1 MLDLEKQSV
10 LHTLDWNNSNIEWHG
25 AGAGR
30 GLRGIAFDNDQ
41 VYIATSD
48 ELYSYTPKL
57 SQLTSWRNP
66 FLKYCH
72 EIMVWE
78 RMLYLTSAGY
88 DSILGFD
95 LDTQEFGWAM
105 HVQSKMHRFMASI
118 YDPMSDDGPLP
129 LNKFQINNVHCTA
142 HGMYITG
149 QRTGGMLH
157 FNGKH
162 IRMAVE
168 LPDGSLNAQ
177 PFRDGVLFNDSDAG
191 VLRYTGR
198 GEGEEDR
205 AMAMPTIDTGQLSH
219 SDAIAEG
226 LAKPGFARGLCVLS
240 DRIVAGGSSP
250 STVSLYDLAAN
261 ETLGSVNFGLDV
273 RCGIHSIAQW
283 PYD

>member
-1 MLDLEKQSV
+1 VLDLEKQSV
-10 LHTLDWNNSNIEWHG
+10 LHTLDWNTEDIEWHG
-25 AGAGR
+25 AGGGR
-30 GLRGIAFDNDQ
+30 GLRGIAFDKDR
-41 VYIATSD
+41 VYLASSD
-48 ELYSYTPKL
+48 ELFAYTPKL
-57 SQLTSWRNP
+57 KQLNSWRNP

-72 EIMVWE
+72 EIIVWE

-95 LDTQEFGWAM
+95 LDRQAFGWAM
-105 HVQSKMHRFMASI
+105 HVQNKNHRFMASI

-129 LNKFQINNVHCTA
+129 LNKFRINNVHCNQ

-149 QRTGGMLH
+149 LRTSGMLH

-168 LPDGSLNAQ
+168 LPDGSRNAQ

-205 AMAMPTIDTGQLSH
+205 AMAMPTHDADQLSH

-226 LAKPGFARGLCVLS
+226 LAKPSFTRGLCVLS
-240 DRIVAGGSSP
+240 DRIVAGGCSP
-250 STVSLYDLAAN
+250 STISLYDLAAN
-261 ETLGSVNFGLDV
+261 EMLGSVSLSVDV
-273 RCGIHSIAQW
+273 RSTVHSIAQW